1 MSFRKIYT
9 GLLAAALSFFLLL
22 LHSASLFAEN
32 AESKTDAENI
42 HMYQAKPITVTAQKR
57 EENVQEIPEA
67 ITAFTETELE
77 DAGVET
83 IADVIDMIPNL
94 SVSQGLGGFDGV
106 SIRGIGP
113 SMFTRKSPVVI
124 YVDGVPHDNVRNFD
138 LELLN
143 VERIEVLRGPQGT
156 LYGKNAIGGVIN
168 VITRKPGN
176 DWEGKVSAW
185 TGEHETYGMKGF
197 ISGPVVG
204 DRLFFGISGKYDDF
218 GGYMKN
224 DHPDQDYFNS
234 RNVTSLKG
242 ALRWLPAESVE
253 VNFHAG
259 MDLQDKGA
267 DATIAPGPVRYH
279 DYRDPGDRDDSE
291 LYSAALN
298 VRYDGEDFAFHS
310 VTTYLDRDNDLL
322 QDRSFTPDEGLY
334 SMTDK
339 SKTNALSQEL
349 RIQSPD
355 DADGVQWMGGLYYS
369 TEDID
374 YEDYSSTYDTAGFF
388 GYNIKYNWPGDR
400 NDETMAVFGQ
410 VTFPL
415 VSALDFTAG
424 LRYETIHKEVEYRRE
439 VTRTDTGEQLPIDPF
454 TGAAVPVAWDL
465 GNDWD
470 ALLPKGALSWSLNE
484 HVMLYGSVAK
494 GYLAGGM
501 NAWSDDRKTAKFD
514 EQTSLNYEIGA
525 KTSWCDG
532 RFLLNATLFYIDI
545 EDMQVWNQPT
555 PGIYVASNAAKA
567 HSQGIEVE
575 ARARLLQG
583 LDIGAAVG
591 LLDAEFD
598 DYGSFTGNVPVLSP
612 DWTANLSVQYR
623 HGSGLFARMDVEG
636 YGTTYYDDANTV
648 KRDPFGLV
656 HAKIGYEADRWD
668 VYLYGNNLLDK
679 EYFTDKSFG
688 VFTVGEPR
696 TVGVTASVRM

>member
-1 MSFRKIYT
+1 MQFKKVLVTGLCFFLVLPYSA
-9 GLLAAALSFFLLL
+9 GLLA
-22 LHSASLFAEN
+22 EN
-32 AESKTDAENI
+32 TVMETEDEEI
-42 HMYQAKPITVTAQKR
+42 QTYQAASITVTAQKR
-57 EENVQEIPEA
+57 EENVQDVPAA
-67 ITAFTETELE
+67 ITAITETELE
-77 DAGVET
+77 DSGVET
-83 IADVIDMIPNL
+83 VADVVDMIPNL
-94 SVSQGLGGFDGV
+94 SVSQGLGGFNGV

-176 DWEGKVSAW
+176 DWEGKASARA
-185 TGEHETYGMKGF
+185 GEHETYGMKGF
-197 ISGPVVG
+197 VSGPVVE
-204 DRLFFGISGKYDDF
+204 DRLFFGVSGKYDDF

-224 DHPDQDYFNS
+224 DHPGQDYFNS

-242 ALRWLPAESVE
+242 VLRWLPVESVE

-259 MDLQDKGA
+259 MDFQDKGA
-267 DATIAPGPVRYH
+267 DATLPPGPLRYH
-279 DYRDPGDRDDSE
+279 DYRDPGDKDDSD

-298 VRYDGEDFAFHS
+298 VRYEGEGFAFYS
-310 VTTYLDRDNDLL
+310 VTTYRDRDNDLL
-322 QDRSFTPDEGLY
+322 QDRSFTPGEGFY

-339 SKTNALSQEL
+339 SKTNVLGQEL

-355 DADGVQWMGGLYYS
+355 DAGGVQWMGGLYYS

-388 GYNIKYNWPGDR
+388 GYNIKYNWPGER
-400 NDETMAVFGQ
+400 QEQTVAAFGQ

-424 LRYETIHKEVEYRRE
+424 LRYETIRKELDYRRE
-439 VTRTDTGEQLPIDPF
+439 VIRTDTGQQLPIDPF
-454 TGAAVPVAWDL
+454 TGAAVPVSWSRDE
-465 GNDWD
+465 DWG
-470 ALLPKGALSWSLNE
+470 AFLPKGVLSWDLSE
-484 HVMLYGSVAK
+484 HVMLYGSVSR
-494 GYLAGGM
+494 GYLAGGL
-501 NAWSDDRKTAKFD
+501 NAWGDDRETAKFD
-514 EQTSLNYEIGA
+514 EQTSLNYEVGA
-525 KTSWCDG
+525 KTTWLDG
-532 RFLLNATLFYIDI
+532 RVLLNATLFYIDI
-545 EDMQVWNQPT
+545 EDMHVWNQPA

-567 HSQGIEVE
+567 HSQGVEVE

-583 LDIGAAVG
+583 LDIGAAFG

-598 DYGSFTGNVPVLSP
+598 EYGAFTGNVPVLSP
-612 DWTANLSVQYR
+612 DWTANFNVQYR
-623 HGSGLFARMDVEG
+623 HGSGLFARMDVDG

-648 KRDPFGLV
+648 ERDPFGLV
-656 HAKIGYEADRWD
+656 HAKIGYEADSYD
-668 VYLYGNNLLDK
+668 VYLYCNNLLDK
-679 EYFTDKSFG
+679 EYFSGKSFG